1 MTSAKPRLG
10 LIGTGIWARDTH
22 AAAAATSDSV
32 RFTAV
37 LGRDQAAT
45 LALAEPYGVAAHAD
59 LATFLEEVDIVGI
72 ALPPAVQ
79 PEFAMAAI
87 AAGKHLLLEKPIA
100 IDSGAADRIAEACD
114 ERGLA
119 SLVFFTQLLIPRV
132 RTWIDDALEIGG
144 WIGGR
149 IDSFSSVLV
158 DPANPYHRTAWRRQ
172 AGALWDVGPHAVAL
186 LVSILG
192 QVKEVSATAGPGDL
206 RVLTLTHEG
215 GAVATVSLAMDVPA
229 PSPGETAIFGRAGKL
244 VLPPS
249 ADWGAESRDAY
260 RNALASLASAAQGQA
275 GSHPDAHF
283 AAHITAVLV
292 AAQLSIATGQQIAP
306 S

>member
-1 MTSAKPRLG
+1 MTNTKPRFG
-10 LIGTGIWARDTH
+10 LIGTGIWARDIH
-22 AAAAATSDSV
+22 AAAAATSDAV

-45 LALAEPYGVAAHAD
+45 LALAKTHAVAAYSD
-59 LATFLEEVDIVGI
+59 LTTFLEDVDIVGI

-79 PEFAMAAI
+79 PEFALAAI
-87 AAGKHLLLEKPIA
+87 AAGKHLLLEKPMA
-100 IDSGAADRIAEACD
+100 IDSDVANRIAERCD
-114 ERGLA
+114 EHGLA

-132 RTWIDDALEIGG
+132 RSWINDALEIGG
-144 WIGGR
+144 WIGAR

-186 LVSILG
+186 LVSVLG
-192 QVKEVSATAGPGDL
+192 QVREVAASAGPGDL
-206 RVLTLTHEG
+206 SVLTLTHES
-215 GAVATVSLAMDVPA
+215 GAVATVSLAMDVHA
-229 PSPGETAIFGRAGKL
+229 PLPGETAIFGAAGKL

-249 ADWGAESRDAY
+249 TDWGAESRDAY
-260 RNALASLASAAQGQA
+260 RNALASLASAASGRA
-275 GSHPDAHF
+275 GSHPDVHF
-283 AAHITAVLV
+283 AAHVSAVLV
-292 AAQLSIATGQQIAP
+292 AAQRSIATGWRIAP